1 MSAKKKCTVFAFHPD
16 RWDEAIFAER
26 FLYPVLN
33 SQEAAVFRAMGR
45 MLFYRFLE
53 YREHSDRTESL
64 IAADLRG
71 AVRDLQ
77 LTARFVQAIGES
89 FDAEDLQP
97 EDMPRVTLSARLAPE
112 IERVAHDLAAVLP
125 AEGGQ

>member
-1 MSAKKKCTVFAFHPD
+1 MSAKKQCTEFAFDPD

-53 YREHSDRTESL
+53 YQEHSDRTETL
-64 IAADLRG
+64 VTADLRG

-77 LTARFVQAIGES
+77 LIARFVQAIGES

-97 EDMPRVTLSARLAPE
+97 EDVPRVALSAKLAPE
-112 IERVAHDLAAVLP
+112 IERLAHHLGAVLP